1 MIGLSQRNGP
11 PLVPNRTVELLEQI
25 VARLDRL
32 EQRVEAIGALVE
44 QAPAALAAVTDTVD
58 EAAAQIAASGP
69 SVDERLR
76 AALTL
81 ADKLSRPG
89 TVEALGRIVDRLEA
103 LEPLIGALEQLPGMA
118 AMAVDF
124 FDELSRGAQA
134 AGIDLDAR
142 LKGLQA
148 LILELTR
155 PECMAAVRSLLPI
168 LPQLQPLA
176 KHAEA
181 LPGLVAMGVD
191 VFDDWLRNQMCCG
204 FDPEQMLQNMLTIG
218 SRLTA
223 LLDSAEFRTL
233 MDSEI
238 LSPRAVRVVGQ
249 AARAL
254 AAEPSAQ
261 DEARKL
267 GLFGLLRALRDPD
280 MQRSLGFA
288 VRFAR
293 GFGRQIDDRG
303 APALLTAP
311 SGD

>member
-1 MIGLSQRNGP
+1 MIGLSQRSGP
-11 PLVPNRTVELLEQI
+11 PLVPNRTVQLLEQI
-25 VARLDRL
+25 VERLDRL
-32 EQRVEAIGALVE
+32 EKRVDTIGALVE
-44 QAPAALAAVTDTVD
+44 QGPAALAAITDTVD
-58 EAAAQIAASGP
+58 ETAAQIAASGA
-69 SVDERLR
+69 SVDERLK
-76 AALTL
+76 AAVGL

-103 LEPLIGALEQLPGMA
+103 LEPMITSLEQLPGMA
-118 AMAVDF
+118 AMAMDF
-124 FDELSRGAQA
+124 FDELARGAAA
-134 AGIDLDAR
+134 AGIDLNAR
-142 LKGLQA
+142 LAGLQG

-155 PECMAAVRSLLPI
+155 PECMAGIRSLLPI

-176 KHAEA
+176 KHAEEM
-181 LPGLVAMGVD
+181 PGLVAMGVD

-223 LLDSAEFRTL
+223 LLDSPEFRTL
-233 MDSEI
+233 MDSGI

-254 AAEPSAQ
+254 AADPSGN
-261 DEARKL
+261 DEERKL
-267 GLFGLLRALRDPD
+267 GMFGLLRTLRDPD
-280 MQRSLGFA
+280 MQRTLGFA

-303 APALLTAP
+303 APTLLTGP

>member
-118 AMAVDF
+118 AMAAVADGYGSTTTSRSS
-124 FDELSRGAQA
+124 LSM
-134 AGIDLDAR
+134 AR
-142 LKGLQA
+142 F
-148 LILELTR
+148 I
-155 PECMAAVRSLLPI
+155 S
-168 LPQLQPLA
+168 
-176 KHAEA
+176 
-181 LPGLVAMGVD
+181 
-191 VFDDWLRNQMCCG
+191 
-204 FDPEQMLQNMLTIG
+204 
-218 SRLTA
+218 
-223 LLDSAEFRTL
+223 
-233 MDSEI
+233 
-238 LSPRAVRVVGQ
+238 SPRVC
-249 AARAL
+249 
-254 AAEPSAQ
+254 E
-261 DEARKL
+261 L
-267 GLFGLLRALRDPD
+267 GAWP
-280 MQRSLGFA
+280 Q
-288 VRFAR
+288 
-293 GFGRQIDDRG
+293 
-303 APALLTAP
+303 
-311 SGD
+311 